1 NPLTMSSPTP
11 AAHSELRFGRFRLQ
25 PAQRLLLED
34 DVPVKLGGRAFDV
47 LWALVERRDRAVPKN
62 ELMQLAWP
70 KLVVEE
76 NNLQVQVVTLRK
88 LLGPGAITTIPGRG
102 YQFTVPLEGPAALEP
117 AKAPTEPASPT
128 TVSPT
133 NLPTNLPTELQPLYG
148 RDDDLAHLSA
158 LIAEHPL
165 VTVVGPGGIGK
176 TRLAQAAAHR
186 ARSDFTD
193 GVWVVELAPVI
204 DPALAVS
211 AVSRTLEVQLGAD
224 SKAAELAAMLR
235 SRRMLLVLDN
245 CEHLLDAV
253 AEIAAAVRREAPSV
267 RILATSQEPLRLADE
282 QLYRLGTLAL
292 PDKVPVEA
300 ARHVGA
306 VALFV
311 ARAQAAAPTFTLTE
325 QTLPIVIDICR
336 RLDGIAL
343 AIELAAARVPLLGV
357 DGLRAKL
364 DDRFRVLTAGA
375 RFALRRHQTLRAALE
390 WSHSLLTADEQAVFR
405 RLGVFTGTFGLS
417 SAQFVA
423 SAGAIDEWSVLEIL
437 GALVDKSLVVVEA
450 GAEPRYRLLETG
462 RAYALEQL
470 AASGDMDQVLLRHA
484 QAMLA
489 LFERSRDDYWTS
501 TTGARVDRYAADVDN
516 LRAASDWAVTAGQG
530 ELAVALTGA
539 SSWLWRDIGLHT
551 EGLRRCDLALR
562 LIGPSTPPPLEAR
575 LHLGYLEVGRNKS
588 LAAQVARASGKRA
601 IELYRALGDQ
611 RSLFVALSEC
621 SRTLAG
627 TGDTAGAAALVEEAS
642 ALFDPLWPPGL
653 KHPLLTARAFIFAE
667 SHRLAEARAA
677 WEERLQLERS
687 IGETR
692 FATITL
698 TNLVDAVFAEG
709 DVSEAIARG
718 RELVALIRRERF
730 TNWESFALAN
740 LSAALTAIGDL
751 EEAVTRAR
759 EALPLLQQQGAAW
772 SFLDHFALLTYRR
785 GRPEDAARILGCAE
799 EVNQQSGYVRQFN
812 EQRARD
818 QVLGLLHQTLGA
830 AEVEQLLTDGARMS
844 ADEAARLALE
854 A

>member
-1 NPLTMSSPTP
+1 MSQPSE
-11 AAHSELRFGRFRLQ
+11 AQAELRFGRFRLQ
-25 PAQRLLLED
+25 PAQRLLLEND
-34 DVPVKLGGRAFDV
+34 APVKLGGRAFDV

-102 YQFTVPLEGPAALEP
+102 YQFTVPLDTAVAQVPAEAPIAP
-117 AKAPTEPASPT
+117 ARPVETSM
-128 TVSPT
+128 S
-133 NLPTNLPTELQPLYG
+133 NLPTELQPLYG
-148 RDDDLAHLSA
+148 RDDDLAQLSV
-158 LIAEHPL
+158 LIGQHPL

-186 ARSDFTD
+186 ARADFAD

-211 AVSRTLEVQLGAD
+211 AVSRTLEVQLGPD

-245 CEHLLDAV
+245 CEHLLDTV

-267 RILATSQEPLRLADE
+267 RVLATSQEPLRLPDE
-282 QLYRLGTLAL
+282 QVYRLGTLAL
-292 PDKVPVEA
+292 PDGLSVDA

-311 ARAQAAAPTFTLTE
+311 ARAQAAAPTFALTA
-325 QTLPIVIDICR
+325 QNLPIVVDICR

-417 SAQFVA
+417 SAQRVA
-423 SAGAIDEWSVLEIL
+423 AAGAIDEWSVLEIL

-470 AASGDMDQVLLRHA
+470 AVSGEMDQVLLCHA

-489 LFERSRDDYWTS
+489 AFQQSRDEYWTS

-516 LRAASDWAVTAGQG
+516 LRAALDWAAASGEA
-530 ELAVALTGA
+530 ELAIALAGA
-539 SSWLWRDIGLHT
+539 SSWIWPHIGLHT
-551 EGLRRCDLALR
+551 EGLRRCDQAIR
-562 LIGPSTPPPLEAR
+562 LVGASTPPELEAR

-588 LAAQVARASGKRA
+588 LAAQVARASGARA
-601 IELYRALGDQ
+601 IALYRSLGDE

-621 SRTLAG
+621 ARSLAG
-627 TGDTAGAAALVEEAS
+627 AGDTAGAAALVNEAGE
-642 ALFDPLWPPGL
+642 LFDPAWPAAL

-667 SHRLAEARAA
+667 SHQLAEARVA

-709 DVSEAIARG
+709 DVSEAITRG

-730 TNWESFALAN
+730 TTWESFALAN
-740 LSAALTAIGDL
+740 LSAALTAAGEL
-751 EEAVTRAR
+751 EEALTRAR

-772 SFLDHFALLTYRR
+772 SFLDHFALLTFKR
-785 GRPEDAARILGCAE
+785 GRPEDAARIVGCAE
-799 EVNQQSGYVRQFN
+799 EVNQRSGYVRQFN
-812 EQRARD
+812 EQRARN
-818 QVLGLLHQTLGA
+818 QVLDALRGRLEPGEIERLMEEGRR
-830 AEVEQLLTDGARMS
+830 LT
-844 ADEAARLALE
+844 ADEAARLAL
-854 A
+854 ASA